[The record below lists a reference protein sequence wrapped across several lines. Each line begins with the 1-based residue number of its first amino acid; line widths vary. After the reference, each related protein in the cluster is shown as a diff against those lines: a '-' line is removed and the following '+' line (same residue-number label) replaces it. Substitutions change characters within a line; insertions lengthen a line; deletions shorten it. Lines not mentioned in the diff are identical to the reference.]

1 MPGLTHHLTRSRSTA
16 AAVAV
21 AALLAHTASSAGAAA
36 AAGPEWTLSG
46 VGTAGTISGAAP
58 ASQGWLLVRDAK
70 TAGQNRVSLL
80 DDQDRITALAWPGT
94 PPDDL
99 EAVDAVPGRAD
110 EYLAVTST
118 GQAHHI
124 RVGPSGLTVLRRL
137 SLPRGAAV
145 EGLALVPAGGTT
157 VAVWASR
164 GSTTKPGKLLAA
176 TVDLTTWSFGPID
189 TAQVTV
195 PFPTTDVRHVS
206 DLEVVGTRLVV
217 SSASDPGARGP
228 FDSALY
234 DVGTVALSGGR
245 ARLTTTT
252 PVTLGTFPGH
262 KVEAVA
268 CSNGTG
274 LLGSDDEKLGGW
286 IRTASFCG

>member
-1 MPGLTHHLTRSRSTA
+1 MRGLTPHLSRSSDRRSR
-16 AAVAV
+16 VAV
-21 AALLAHTASSAGAAA
+21 AALLVHRRRPGAAA

-46 VGTAGTISGAAP
+46 AGTAGTISGAAP
-58 ASQGWLLVRDAK
+58 APQGWLLVRDAK
-70 TAGQNRVSLL
+70 PAGQNRVSLL

-99 EAVDAVPGRAD
+99 EAVDAVPGRAG

-118 GQAHHI
+118 GPAHHI
-124 RVGPSGLTVLRRL
+124 GVGPSGLTVLRRL
-137 SLPRGAAV
+137 SLPRGTAV
-145 EGLALVPAGGTT
+145 EGLALVPVGGTT

-217 SSASDPGARGP
+217 SSASDPGAGVRSTPPSTTSGRSR
-228 FDSALY
+228 SA
-234 DVGTVALSGGR
+234 A
-245 ARLTTTT
+245 A
-252 PVTLGTFPGH
+252 GH
-262 KVEAVA
+262 
-268 CSNGTG
+268 G
-274 LLGSDDEKLGGW
+274 
-286 IRTASFCG
+286 